1 MLVTVVQNSQKMGIS
16 KEFEEIL
23 QFWKKYISTI
33 LTSSSICSHF
43 MQSSS
48 KSGFSAISAI
58 FHFLFLCQVQSLAQY
73 FPKKPRTTKILR
85 RLSSELQQLQR
96 KSSPSHAALRRSIK
110 WNRVCI
116 FAWISFFCV
125 CSNADQGKSIFSFPQ
140 FVVGLMSIARSTSL
154 VLDNVLVFQSFAI
167 SLKPAR

>member
-1 MLVTVVQNSQKMGIS
+1 MKKIYFHCTYVEFHLFAFYAKLFKIRLFCNIRHLSFLISVPGSIAGSIFSEETSNNEDSPKTFVRVTAAA
-16 KEFEEIL
+16 KE
-23 QFWKKYISTI
+23 
-33 LTSSSICSHF
+33 
-43 MQSSS
+43 
-48 KSGFSAISAI
+48 
-58 FHFLFLCQVQSLAQY
+58 V
-73 FPKKPRTTKILR
+73 
-85 RLSSELQQLQR
+85 
-96 KSSPSHAALRRSIK
+96 SPSHAALRRSIK